1 MGVVKSKQLFGV
13 LVNPFTGSLIVSNS
27 LNVIGTSSATV
38 FSGSGALLTGIPGSA
53 IVGGVG
59 GSSQWTL
66 SGTTLFTSQ
75 SYTTQITGSLTVI
88 GDSVSDL
95 FVVKNMNG
103 SQDLFKVKS
112 TGIAQFYVHNN
123 EPTLSADYGQ
133 LYFTSSSFYVGL
145 T

>member
-1 MGVVKSKQLFGV
+1 MAVIKNKQLFGV
-13 LVNPFTGSLIVSNS
+13 LINPFTGSLIVSNS

-59 GSSQWTL
+59 GSSQWIL
-66 SGTTLFTSQ
+66 SGANLFTSQ
-75 SYTTQITGSLTVI
+75 SYLTQITGSLTVI
-88 GDSVSDL
+88 GDNVNDV
-95 FVVKNMNG
+95 FVVKNM
-103 SQDLFKVKS
+103 SDAQDLFKIKS
-112 TGIAQFYVHNN
+112 TGVAQFYVHNN

>member
-1 MGVVKSKQLFGV
+1 MAVVKSKQLFGV

-38 FSGSGALLTGIPGSA
+38 FSGSGALLTNIPGSA
-53 IVGGVG
+53 IVGGIG
-59 GSSQWTL
+59 NASQWTL
-66 SGTTLFTSQ
+66 SGNTLFTSQ
-75 SYTTQITGSLTVI
+75 SYLTQITGSLNVI
-88 GDSVSDL
+88 GDNVSDV
-95 FVVKNMNG
+95 FVVKNMSG
-103 SQDLFKVKS
+103 TQDLFKVKS
-112 TGIAQFYVHNN
+112 TGITQFYVHTS

>member
-1 MGVVKSKQLFGV
+1 MAVVKSKQLFGV
-13 LVNPFTGSLIVSNS
+13 LQNPFTGSLIVSSS

-59 GSSQWTL
+59 GSSQWIL
-66 SGTTLFTSQ
+66 SGSTLFTSQ
-75 SYTTQITGSLTVI
+75 SYTTQITVSLFVI
-88 GDSVSDL
+88 GDNASDV
-95 FVVKNMNG
+95 FVVKNMNNT
-103 SQDLFKVKS
+103 QDLFKINS
-112 TGIAQFYVHNN
+112 TGVAKFYVHTS

>member
-1 MGVVKSKQLFGV
+1 MAVIKNKQLFGV

-59 GSSQWTL
+59 GSSQWVL
-66 SGTTLFTSQ
+66 SGSTLFTSQ
-75 SYTTQITGSLTVI
+75 SYSTQITGSLFVI
-88 GDSVSDL
+88 GDAASDV
-95 FVVKNMNG
+95 FVVKNMSG
-103 SQDLFKVKS
+103 TQDLFKVIS
-112 TGIAQFYVHNN
+112 TGVAQFYVHTTA
-123 EPTLSADYGQ
+123 PTLSADYGQ

-145 T
+145 I

>member
-1 MGVVKSKQLFGV
+1 MAVVKSKQLFGV
-13 LVNPFTGSLIVSNS
+13 ITNPFTGSFIASGS
-27 LNVIGTSSATV
+27 MNVIGTSSATV

-59 GSSQWTL
+59 GSSQWIL
-66 SGTTLFTSQ
+66 SGSVLFTSQ
-75 SYTTQITGSLTVI
+75 SYSTQITGSLFVI
-88 GDSVSDL
+88 GDNASDV

-103 SQDLFKVKS
+103 SQDLFKVTS
-112 TGIAQFYVHNN
+112 TGITQFYVHSTT
-123 EPTLSADYGQ
+123 PTLSADYGQ